1 MKEIKDK
8 ITETLKVAMKAQ
20 DKLTMSVLRMI
31 LSEMTLLEKSG
42 KEFKY
47 IDAVKGYAKKLKK
60 TIEEYERL
68 KLPDKAN
75 EVKAE
80 LAIVEEYLP
89 KPMGDDELER
99 IVAEVIE
106 ANKFTSKDIGNAMKI
121 IMGKYSDVVDGKR
134 VQSLIREKLSK

>member
-8 ITETLKVAMKAQ
+8 ITEALKVAMKAQ
-20 DKLTMSVLRMI
+20 DKLRMSVLRMI
-31 LSEMTLLEKSG
+31 LSEMQLLETSG

-68 KLPDKAN
+68 KLPDKVN
-75 EVKAE
+75 EIKAE
-80 LAIVEEYLP
+80 LAVVEEYLP
-89 KPMGDDELER
+89 KPMSDEDLGR
-99 IVAEVIE
+99 VVTEVIE
-106 ANKFTSKDIGNAMKI
+106 ANKFTSKDMGNAMKI

-134 VQSLIREKLSK
+134 VQALLREKLKG

>member
-8 ITETLKVAMKAQ
+8 ITAALRVAMKAQ
-20 DKLTMSVLRMI
+20 DKLRMSVLRMI
-31 LSEMTLLEKSG
+31 LSEMQVLETSG

-47 IDAVKGYAKKLKK
+47 FDAVKGYGNKLRK
-60 TIEEYERL
+60 TIGEYERL
-68 KLPDKAN
+68 NLPDKVD

-89 KPMGDDELER
+89 KQMTDDELER
-99 IVAEVIE
+99 IVAKVIE
-106 ANKFTSKDIGNAMKI
+106 ENKFTSKEFGNAMKI

-134 VQSLIREKLSK
+134 VQALIREKLTG

>member
-8 ITETLKVAMKAQ
+8 ITEALKVAMKAQ
-20 DKLTMSVLRMI
+20 DKLRMSVLRMV
-31 LSEMTLLEKSG
+31 LSEMKLLETSG

-60 TIEEYERL
+60 IIEEYERL
-68 KLPDKAN
+68 KLPDKVN
-75 EVKAE
+75 EIKAE

-89 KPMGDDELER
+89 KPMSDEDLGR
-99 IVAEVIE
+99 VVTEVIE
-106 ANKFTSKDIGNAMKI
+106 ANKFTSKDTGNAMKI

-134 VQSLIREKLSK
+134 VQALLREKLSK

>member
-8 ITETLKVAMKAQ
+8 IAEALKVAMKAQ
-20 DKLTMSVLRMI
+20 DKLRMSVLRMV
-31 LSEMTLLEKSG
+31 LSEMKLLETSG

-60 TIEEYERL
+60 TVEEYERL

-75 EVKAE
+75 DIKAE

-89 KPMGDDELER
+89 KQMADDELER
-99 IVAEVIE
+99 VVAEVIE
-106 ANKFTSKDIGNAMKI
+106 TNKFTSKDFGNAMKI
-121 IMGKYSDVVDGKR
+121 IMGKYSDVADGKK
-134 VQSLIREKLSK
+134 VQALIREKLKG

>member
-8 ITETLKVAMKAQ
+8 ITEALKVAMKAQ
-20 DKLTMSVLRMI
+20 DKLRMSVLRMV
-31 LSEMTLLEKSG
+31 LSEMKLLETSG

-60 TIEEYERL
+60 IIEEYERL
-68 KLPDKAN
+68 KLPDKVN
-75 EVKAE
+75 EIKAE

-89 KPMGDDELER
+89 KPMSDEELER
-99 IVAEVIE
+99 VVTEVIK
-106 ANKFTSKDIGNAMKI
+106 ANKFTSKDMGNAMKI

-134 VQSLIREKLSK
+134 VQALLREKLKG

>member
-8 ITETLKVAMKAQ
+8 ITESLKVAMKAQ
-20 DKLTMSVLRMI
+20 DKLRMSVLRMI
-31 LSEMTLLEKSG
+31 LAEMKLLEKSG

-68 KLPDKAN
+68 KLPDKVN
-75 EVKAE
+75 EIKAE

-89 KPMGDDELER
+89 KQMGDEELER

-106 ANKFTSKDIGNAMKI
+106 ANKFTSKDI
-121 IMGKYSDVVDGKR
+121 
-134 VQSLIREKLSK
+134 